1 MKSTTEKF
9 WENGL
14 YKRGFALAND
24 KSVFYGKLPKHWK
37 TTNLPDRR
45 CIAYD
50 PENTL
55 VCAERK
61 NVWVCLCGSYC
72 MDTTAGH
79 MNMQLIVDN
88 LMKALLVSDESFYD
102 YLDELNGRF
111 VCIYSKKGIVSIL
124 NDATA
129 SRSVYYAVGQ
139 EVVASHY
146 NLVHDLVPTEE
157 DPFWK
162 KYCEW
167 VDDKKKEHKA
177 WPWVMPGDRTPWANI
192 KILPPNHKIILPTM
206 QSVRFYPRRPMP
218 ETDIGMATSQIANI
232 LAKEAETLTQYF
244 SVYQSLTAGSDTRIT
259 LAAMKNV
266 ADKAVF
272 FTYHDA
278 RLRKGEYESE
288 DRLQNFEKAKEICER
303 ENLDL
308 REIIIPET
316 PVNPALKDILN
327 RNHYHKS
334 ISLLLDAYA
343 DLFHSGSIHLRSNLI
358 EIIRGNEHAPLNT
371 IDPDKTNIGE
381 YFASLNG
388 YNKSYK
394 YAPEAASIFA
404 DYFSGSALNNI
415 YDYPLSQLFYWEYRI
430 GAWLS
435 GAILMESDLVCDTFQ
450 LFNCRKILNIGL
462 ALPAHY
468 RNRSILY
475 DTLIKKLWPEL
486 LNYGLPNQKGSLFD
500 LLNRGEIKG
509 GQVAFDDKIECF
521 SGNIHDGERRVS
533 AIFEPYAQGINFGF
547 AANKLKRGD
556 FCSFRTTHRVEK
568 DFNYFYQLEA
578 KNSWVQGAGG
588 GIVYELLI
596 NGQPVYKLSTVSCY
610 YVNQIRYSFKA
621 SETRTNTIE
630 LRLRAE
636 RDFGA
641 VHNGNIDVRCL
652 ELKRDFGNEYD
663 YKPSLIDTVHAV
675 KEQDTRLKI
684 ERLTETSVPTPATAQ
699 QPLQKRI
706 QAPDNETHTSY
717 SALFEL
723 QQAINSQVDIN
734 NLGKTRSELIYGA
747 DKSYLEDR
755 GIFIDLENITML
767 PNGRF
772 RTKLHGVEFDCLFH
786 LKKGKPLYVIFS
798 GSKTSAPPVFK
809 RWSWYNIFGGSVL
822 NIADPSY
829 ALNEKLYLGW
839 YYGTETQNYR
849 EFIAEIVC
857 KIASFLNVR
866 NEDIYFYASS
876 GGGPAAIQCASII
889 EGSTAMAINPQI
901 FLELYH
907 YAPTFRQLTG
917 IDLAK
922 EDPWHRQDVSYYL
935 LNSPKSNFILIE
947 NLQSEDDTV
956 QYYALEKK
964 LGASFKY
971 GITRLNNLGIWLY
984 DANTQNSPT
993 HNAQEDQTLYFAI
1006 DYLAK
1011 SMKTCTDW
1019 EHLEEL
1025 YLIISELWRTQWQLR
1040 DSVAEQQKKNSN

>member
-259 LAAMKNV
+259 LAAMRNV
-266 ADKAVF
+266 AKKAVF

-278 RLRKGEYESE
+278 RTRKGEYESE
-288 DRLQNFEKAKEICER
+288 DRLQNFEKAREICER
-303 ENLDL
+303 ENLCF
-308 REIIIPET
+308 REIVIPET
-316 PVNPALKDILN
+316 PIDPALKDILN
-327 RNHYHKS
+327 RNHYHRH
-334 ISLLLDAYA
+334 ITPLLMPYA
-343 DLFHSGSIHLRSNLI
+343 ELFPKGSIHLRSNLI

-371 IDPDKTNIGE
+371 VDPNKTDIGE

-388 YNKSYK
+388 YNRSYK
-394 YAPEAASIFA
+394 YAQEVASIFA

-435 GAILMESDLVCDTFQ
+435 GVILMESDLVCDTFQ

-509 GQVAFDDKIECF
+509 GQVAFDDKVECF

-723 QQAINSQVDIN
+723 QQAINSNVDIN

-922 EDPWHRQDVSYYL
+922 EDPWHRQDVSYFL

-956 QYYALEKK
+956 QFYALEKK

-1040 DSVAEQQKKNSN
+1040 DSIAEQQKKNSN

>member
-1 MKSTTEKF
+1 MKTTAEKF
-9 WENGL
+9 WEKGL
-14 YKRGFALAND
+14 YKRGFVIATERALF
-24 KSVFYGKLPKHWK
+24 VGKLPKYWQIID
-37 TTNLPDRR
+37 LPNQS

-55 VCAERK
+55 VFSEK
-61 NVWVCLCGSYC
+61 KEVWVCLCGSYC

-79 MNMQLIVDN
+79 MDMQLIVDN
-88 LMKALLVSDESFYD
+88 LAKALFVSDESFYD

-111 VCIYSKKGIVSIL
+111 VCIFSKKGSVSVL

-129 SRSVYYAVGQ
+129 SRSVYYATDR
-139 EVVASHY
+139 EVIASHY
-146 NLVHDLVPTEE
+146 NLVHDIVATQE
-157 DPFWK
+157 DPFWE

-167 VDDKKKEHKA
+167 VDDKKKERKP

-192 KILPPNHKIILPTM
+192 KILPPNHKIILPAM
-206 QSVRFYPRRPMP
+206 QSVRFYPRCPMP
-218 ETDIGMATSQIANI
+218 ETNIEAATSLIANT
-232 LAKEAETLTQYF
+232 LSKETETLTQYF

-259 LAAMKNV
+259 LAAMRNV
-266 ADKAVF
+266 AKKAVF

-278 RLRKGEYESE
+278 RTRKGEYESE

-303 ENLDL
+303 ENLCF
-308 REIIIPET
+308 REIVIPET
-316 PVNPALKDILN
+316 PIDPALKDVLN

-343 DLFHSGSIHLRSNLI
+343 DLFHNGSIHLRSNLI

-371 IDPDKTNIGE
+371 VDPNKTDIGE

-388 YNKSYK
+388 YNRSYK
-394 YAPEAASIFA
+394 YAPEAASIFS
-404 DYFSGSALNNI
+404 DYYSASALDNL
-415 YDYPLSQLFYWEYRI
+415 YDYPMSQIFYWEYRI
-430 GAWLS
+430 GSWLS
-435 GAILMESDLVCDTFQ
+435 GAILMENDLVCDTFQ
-450 LFNCRKILNIGL
+450 LFNCRKILNVGL
-462 ALPAHY
+462 ALPSHY

-486 LNYGLPNQKGSLFD
+486 LNYGLPNQKVPLFD
-500 LLNRGEIKG
+500 LLNRNEIKG
-509 GQVAFDDKIECF
+509 GQVAFDNKIEYF
-521 SGNIHDGERRVS
+521 SGNVYDKERRVS
-533 AIFEPYAQGINFGF
+533 AIFEPYAQGLNFGF
-547 AANKLKRGD
+547 AANKLNRGD
-556 FCSFRTTHRVEK
+556 FCSFRTTHRTEK
-568 DFNYFYQLEA
+568 DLNYFYQLEV
-578 KNSWVQGAGG
+578 KNTWVQGAGG

-596 NGQPVYKLSTVSCY
+596 NKQPVYKLSTISCY

-630 LRLRAE
+630 FRLRAE
-636 RDFGA
+636 RDIGA
-641 VHNGNIDVRCL
+641 IHNGNIDVRCL

-663 YKPSLIDTVHAV
+663 YKPSLIDTIHAV

-684 ERLTETSVPTPATAQ
+684 EKLTKSSLSNLPTAHRPSE
-699 QPLQKRI
+699 KV
-706 QAPDNETHTSY
+706 PDNETPTKY

-723 QQAINSQVDIN
+723 QQVVNSQVDIN

-755 GIFIDLENITML
+755 AIFIDLENITML

-786 LKKGKPLYVIFS
+786 LKKGMPLYVIFS
-798 GSKTSAPPVFK
+798 GSKTSTPPVFK

-839 YYGTETQNYR
+839 YYGTATQNYR
-849 EFIAEIVC
+849 DFIAEMVC

-889 EGSTAMAINPQI
+889 EGSTAMVINPQI

-917 IDLAK
+917 IDLSK
-922 EDPWHRQDVSYYL
+922 EDPSHRQDVSYYL
-935 LNSPKSNFILIE
+935 LNSPKSNFLLIE
-947 NLQSEDDTV
+947 NLQSEDDTL
-956 QYYALEKK
+956 QFYALEKK
-964 LGASFKY
+964 LGTSFKY

-984 DANTQNSPT
+984 DANTKNSPT

-1019 EHLEEL
+1019 DHLEEL
-1025 YLIISELWRTQWQLR
+1025 YLVISELWRTQWQLR
-1040 DSVAEQQKKNSN
+1040 DSLALQKKNIQS